1 LRIIVGAAT
10 VVAGTALL
18 GTGVSDAGS
27 LPASASSSTQL
38 YVSAGGESGGPCSK
52 SHPCNSVGRA
62 VVVANHVAYTF
73 TPVTINV
80 GKGSFVTHLNFPDQP
95 YPEPMLTIA
104 GSSPSAT
111 TLTASGSGSVLLVYA
126 DAPKITMQD
135 LTISGGIGTTN
146 NGGGAVHDGGNI
158 MNFVD
163 VTFSHNKSSVEPFV
177 GGAVDDDGGAMTVTR
192 STFVDNTVAA
202 GTFGGGAIAE

>member
-1 LRIIVGAAT
+1 
-10 VVAGTALL
+10 
-18 GTGVSDAGS
+18 
-27 LPASASSSTQL
+27 
-38 YVSAGGESGGPCSK
+38 
-52 SHPCNSVGRA
+52 
-62 VVVANHVAYTF
+62 
-73 TPVTINV
+73 
-80 GKGSFVTHLNFPDQP
+80 
-95 YPEPMLTIA
+95 
-104 GSSPSAT
+104 
-111 TLTASGSGSVLLVYA
+111 VLLVYA